1 MAEQR
6 PFDDDAI
13 PRAERAL
20 DDELARLGAAT
31 RDLAPTQGLVDE
43 VARAVARAAEP
54 VEQAEPAEQAEA
66 PERGARPEPVEAA
79 LARLGA
85 ATRDLAP
92 DRGLDAALD
101 HRLAR
106 ARRGLSAKRP
116 DAARPASPERPR
128 TLTEGVTRVGPAAV
142 VVAALAAAASA
153 LVWLETEKSVSAE
166 LLTTSSVM
174 EASE

>member
-6 PFDDDAI
+6 PFDDDASL
-13 PRAERAL
+13 RAERAL

-43 VARAVARAAEP
+43 VTRAVARAAEP
-54 VEQAEPAEQAEA
+54 VEQAQA

-92 DRGLDAALD
+92 DPGLDVALD
-101 HRLAR
+101 HHLAR
-106 ARRGLSAKRP
+106 ARRGLAAKRP
-116 DAARPASPERPR
+116 DAARQASPERPR